1 MRKTINKLFLIITVI
16 SALLL
21 TTGCDLFIKTNKG
34 QVDQKWYMGLT
45 YEDDNGND
53 TDYTIETDGTIAAV
67 ALEDGYGDEFGIIKG
82 EEAYLN
88 INTIIKNIDKR
99 FYVDA
104 TNNLVMFTDA
114 TKTYKTKIGGKTINE
129 TENTDYVIS
138 FMDGKNCYVN
148 VKFVKKYV
156 DFDYKV
162 VKAEGK
168 SPARIVLKYTSGEK
182 NQMTVKGNI
191 EMRTKADYQ
200 NLIVTTL
207 KKNTKVTVLEE
218 SGDWTKVGTD
228 DGFMGYVPAKK
239 LKDKET
245 KKTEFKS
252 DADTYTHVL
261 MNKKISLGWNAI
273 TNLTANGNLET
284 IIEHTKGLNVI
295 SPTWYSLSD
304 NKGNLRSYASA
315 TYVEKAHSKGLKVW
329 ALVND
334 FGTQDKASKEYTKKV
349 LTDTTK
355 RENLVDNIMTNIK
368 DYNLDGINIDFEF
381 INKDIINSYLQFLR
395 ELSIECR
402 KAGKVLSIDNYVP
415 SSGSEYYDIAH
426 QSLVADYI
434 IIMSYDEHYAGSKEA
449 GSVSS
454 MTFTEKAVNDA
465 IALTG
470 NASRV
475 INGMPFYTRAWITT
489 PATDGKKGEG
499 VYVEDATNGNY
510 YLSSQAITMDKA
522 KELYTNAKVK
532 PTFDETTGQNF
543 VSYEKGDSTVNIWL
557 EDATSVK
564 SRLDIMEKY
573 KLAGAAYW
581 RLGQE
586 TDSIWDT
593 IYPYFK

>member
-21 TTGCDLFIKTNKG
+21 TTGCGLFIKTNKG
-34 QVDQKWYMGLT
+34 QVDQKWYIGLT

-53 TDYTIETDGTIAAV
+53 TDYTIGTDGTIAAV

-182 NQMTVKGNI
+182 NQMTVKSNI

-239 LKDKET
+239 
-245 KKTEFKS
+245 
-252 DADTYTHVL
+252 
-261 MNKKISLGWNAI
+261 
-273 TNLTANGNLET
+273 
-284 IIEHTKGLNVI
+284 
-295 SPTWYSLSD
+295 
-304 NKGNLRSYASA
+304 
-315 TYVEKAHSKGLKVW
+315 
-329 ALVND
+329 
-334 FGTQDKASKEYTKKV
+334 
-349 LTDTTK
+349 
-355 RENLVDNIMTNIK
+355 
-368 DYNLDGINIDFEF
+368 
-381 INKDIINSYLQFLR
+381 
-395 ELSIECR
+395 
-402 KAGKVLSIDNYVP
+402 
-415 SSGSEYYDIAH
+415 
-426 QSLVADYI
+426 
-434 IIMSYDEHYAGSKEA
+434 
-449 GSVSS
+449 
-454 MTFTEKAVNDA
+454 
-465 IALTG
+465 
-470 NASRV
+470 
-475 INGMPFYTRAWITT
+475 
-489 PATDGKKGEG
+489 
-499 VYVEDATNGNY
+499 
-510 YLSSQAITMDKA
+510 
-522 KELYTNAKVK
+522 
-532 PTFDETTGQNF
+532 
-543 VSYEKGDSTVNIWL
+543 
-557 EDATSVK
+557 
-564 SRLDIMEKY
+564 
-573 KLAGAAYW
+573 
-581 RLGQE
+581 
-586 TDSIWDT
+586 
-593 IYPYFK
+593 

>member
-53 TDYTIETDGTIAAV
+53 TDYTIKTDGTIAAV

-182 NQMTVKGNI
+182 NQMTVKSNI

-245 KKTEFKS
+245 KKTDFKS

-261 MNKKISLGWNAI
+261 MDKKISLGWNAI

-315 TYVEKAHSKGLKVW
+315 TYEIGR
-329 ALVND
+329 
-334 FGTQDKASKEYTKKV
+334 ASC
-349 LTDTTK
+349 
-355 RENLVDNIMTNIK
+355 RE
-368 DYNLDGINIDFEF
+368 
-381 INKDIINSYLQFLR
+381 
-395 ELSIECR
+395 
-402 KAGKVLSIDNYVP
+402 
-415 SSGSEYYDIAH
+415 
-426 QSLVADYI
+426 
-434 IIMSYDEHYAGSKEA
+434 
-449 GSVSS
+449 
-454 MTFTEKAVNDA
+454 
-465 IALTG
+465 
-470 NASRV
+470 RV
-475 INGMPFYTRAWITT
+475 
-489 PATDGKKGEG
+489 
-499 VYVEDATNGNY
+499 
-510 YLSSQAITMDKA
+510 
-522 KELYTNAKVK
+522 
-532 PTFDETTGQNF
+532 
-543 VSYEKGDSTVNIWL
+543 
-557 EDATSVK
+557 
-564 SRLDIMEKY
+564 
-573 KLAGAAYW
+573 
-581 RLGQE
+581 
-586 TDSIWDT
+586 
-593 IYPYFK
+593 